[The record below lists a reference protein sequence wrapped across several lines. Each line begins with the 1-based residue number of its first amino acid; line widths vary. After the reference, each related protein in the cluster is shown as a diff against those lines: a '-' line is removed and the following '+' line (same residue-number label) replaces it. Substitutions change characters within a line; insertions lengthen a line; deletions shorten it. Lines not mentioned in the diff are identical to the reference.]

1 MLNAFRREE
10 YLREGLV
17 DRWAGDF
24 LSELG
29 RKSWPFEFDPSSSAL
44 LVIDMQEYFF
54 SPTSDAFVPS
64 VGAIL
69 ERVKECVEVFRRGG
83 RPVVF
88 TRHIDDDGENT
99 VMTRWWGGRISAED
113 PLSELHKSFDVSG
126 AVVIEKS
133 QYDAFFGSR
142 LEEFLRESRSKQVV
156 ITGVLTHLCCETTAR
171 GAFMRNFEV
180 FFPVDGTATYNED
193 FHRATLLNLSH
204 GFAVLTTCNDII
216 RSMG

>member
-10 YLREGLV
+10 YLKEGSV
-17 DRWAGDF
+17 DRWASEF
-24 LSELG
+24 LDELG
-29 RKSWPFEFDPSSSAL
+29 RKNWPFEFDPSSSAL
-44 LVIDMQEYFF
+44 LVIDMQEYFL
-54 SPTSDAFVPS
+54 SPSSEAFIPS
-64 VGAIL
+64 ARAIL
-69 ERVKECVEVFRRGG
+69 ERLNRCIEAFRRSE

-88 TRHIDDDGENT
+88 TRHIDQEGEDT
-99 VMTRWWGGRISAED
+99 VMTRWWDGKISAGD
-113 PLSELHKSFDVSG
+113 PLSRVYSGFDVSG
-126 AVVIEKS
+126 AIVIEKS
-133 QYDAFFGSR
+133 QYDAFAGSR
-142 LEEFLRESRSKQVV
+142 LEELLRESGCRQVV

>member
-1 MLNAFRREE
+1 MLKAFRREE
-10 YLREGLV
+10 YLKEGSV
-17 DRWAGDF
+17 DRWADEF
-24 LSELG
+24 LSELA
-29 RKSWPFEFDPSSSAL
+29 RKSWPFIFEPSSSAL
-44 LVIDMQEYFF
+44 IVIDMQEFFF
-54 SPTSDAFVPS
+54 SPSSDAFVPS
-64 VGAIL
+64 VGAIM
-69 ERVKECVEVFRRGG
+69 ERVERCIEAFRRSE

-88 TRHIDDDGENT
+88 TRHIDDEGEDT
-99 VMTRWWGGRISAED
+99 VMTRWWGGKISAED
-113 PLSELHKSFDVSG
+113 PLSRLHPGFDVSE
-126 AVVIEKS
+126 AIVIEKS